1 MARRKRMVEMR
12 KSIGLLFF
20 LAFIGGCG
28 QSHSKEAG
36 GLAIAFSTEPS
47 RVRVGETALIA
58 KLAGEDGNRVSVK
71 SVRFHYYPFV
81 FRVKDSLASPDEIV
95 RVIDASVEQDRYSAK
110 AKFDRPGP
118 WKIVVRVIRAGKPDT
133 DAIFTLDVRS

>member
-1 MARRKRMVEMR
+1 MKNWIC
-12 KSIGLLFF
+12 SLFL
-20 LAFIGGCG
+20 LAFIAGCA
-28 QSHSKEAG
+28 QSHSREAG
-36 GLAIAFSTEPS
+36 DLAIAFSTEPS
-47 RVRVGETALIA
+47 PVRVGETTLIA
-58 KLAGEDGNRVSVK
+58 KLADENGSPVSVK

-95 RVIDASVEQDRYSAK
+95 RVIDASVEQGRYSAK

-133 DAIFTLDVRS
+133 DAIFTIDVRA

>member
-1 MARRKRMVEMR
+1 MSEMR
-12 KSIGLLFF
+12 KSIGLLLF
-20 LAFIGGCG
+20 LVFIAGCG

-36 GLAIAFSTEPS
+36 GLAIVFSTEPS
-47 RVRVGETALIA
+47 PVRVGETTLIA
-58 KLAGEDGNRVSVK
+58 KLAGENGSPVSVK

-95 RVIDASVEQDRYSAK
+95 RVIDASVGQDRYSAK

-118 WKIVVRVIRAGKPDT
+118 WKVVVRVVRDGKPDT